1 MLKLYGFPVSNYY
14 NMVKFALLEKGLE
27 FESVTVFPSQDEQ
40 FLAISPCGK
49 IPVLETEHGFIS
61 ETSVILEYIEE
72 TQSGTPLLPADP
84 FARAR
89 VRTLMREIELYIEL
103 PARQCYPEVFFG
115 AKVDEAIKEK
125 ARHELRSGIAT
136 LKRQGSFSPYVAGDT
151 LTLADVYFL
160 YSIDLARGVAEQLF
174 SLDLMAGFP
183 AAQALLDRLK
193 QNAHVQQ
200 LYEEKAQSMS
210 SFLAMVRK
218 RLESA

>member
-1 MLKLYGFPVSNYY
+1 M
-14 NMVKFALLEKGLE
+14 
-27 FESVTVFPSQDEQ
+27 
-40 FLAISPCGK
+40 
-49 IPVLETEHGFIS
+49 
-61 ETSVILEYIEE
+61 
-72 TQSGTPLLPADP
+72 
-84 FARAR
+84 
-89 VRTLMREIELYIEL
+89 
-103 PARQCYPEVFFG
+103 
-115 AKVDEAIKEK
+115 
-125 ARHELRSGIAT
+125 
-136 LKRQGSFSPYVAGDT
+136 AGDT

-193 QNAHVQQ
+193 QNAHVQR